1 MKKERDF
8 WNCINAVRSFDTA
21 SLSHL
26 GELVYKT

>member
-8 WNCINAVRSFDTA
+8 WSGNPTRSFDTA